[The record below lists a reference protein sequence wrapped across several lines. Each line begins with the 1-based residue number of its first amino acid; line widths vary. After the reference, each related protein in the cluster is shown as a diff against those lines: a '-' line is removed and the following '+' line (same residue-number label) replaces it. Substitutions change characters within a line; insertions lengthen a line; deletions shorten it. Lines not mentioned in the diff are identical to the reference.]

1 MDYARLAACKTLAS
15 RTRLDARLAH
25 SGGPREIS
33 PPARGRWGPPS
44 GRIRPEWQH
53 GTKARYKGSP
63 SSPRRPGAAPP
74 SAASGGARNNLS
86 PIQVRWGK
94 WIAFRTPDNW
104 PVPHP
109 RSRTPHPRRRFAAP
123 PRQEEARTCVCTAE
137 PGISARGA
145 RGKGL
150 RTSNLCSLKPP
161 KKGYD
166 APSPKTNREG
176 SFVVPRAS
184 LDGQPGP
191 KIRPRRYSASSTRRW
206 TRV

>member
-1 MDYARLAACKTLAS
+1 MGQRQGTKGALAHLADLGLPPHQRRLAAHEKTCLRFRS
-15 RTRLDARLAH
+15 
-25 SGGPREIS
+25 
-33 PPARGRWGPPS
+33 
-44 GRIRPEWQH
+44 
-53 GTKARYKGSP
+53 
-63 SSPRRPGAAPP
+63 
-74 SAASGGARNNLS
+74 
-86 PIQVRWGK
+86 VWGK

-123 PRQEEARTCVCTAE
+123 PRQEEDRTCVCTAE

-166 APSPKTNREG
+166 APSPKTNSEG

-184 LDGQPGP
+184 LTDSPAP
-191 KIRPRRYSASSTRRW
+191 IIRPRRYSASSTRRW
-206 TRV
+206 TPA